1 MLLQSNIFRPKGTIV
16 EFDGPR
22 GPRSIHYHF
31 KAQAND
37 EGAPHLCDV
46 TDEEHIEILLAV
58 PGRAFSL
65 HKRAKVDAVAPVAPV
80 ITAPAMSVIAAL
92 PPVPTP
98 EPVVTPAPAQQTTE
112 PVAPVAIEGIDALRA
127 EYTRLY
133 GQPPHPATKADTLR
147 ARIAA
152 FQAAS

>member
-1 MLLQSNIFRPKGTIV
+1 MLLQSNIFRPKGTVV

-65 HKRAKVDAVAPVAPV
+65 HKRAKVEAMAPANPV
-80 ITAPAMSVIAAL
+80 VKAPAMSVIDAM
-92 PPVPTP
+92 PPAPTP
-98 EPVVTPAPAQQTTE
+98 EPDATQAPAQE
-112 PVAPVAIEGIDALRA
+112 PPVAPVALEGIDALRA
-127 EYTRLY
+127 EYAALH

-152 FQAAS
+152 FKAAAT